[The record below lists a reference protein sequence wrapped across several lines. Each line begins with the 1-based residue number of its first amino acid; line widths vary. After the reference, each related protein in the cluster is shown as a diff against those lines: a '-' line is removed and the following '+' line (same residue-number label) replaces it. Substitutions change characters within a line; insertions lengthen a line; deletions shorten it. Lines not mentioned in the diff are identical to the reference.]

1 MKAIKNYKLSVMRWI
16 GKNDSI
22 SCLRF
27 LQLYCR
33 AEIGIVI
40 VILQKK
46 KRLSIT
52 EEWRKE
58 EKIREKQTK
67 SKCKVQEIK
76 TKEQCNM

>member
-33 AEIGIVI
+33 AEIGTT
-40 VILQKK
+40 ILQKK

-58 EKIREKQTK
+58 EKIREKHRQ
-67 SKCKVQEIK
+67 KVNVRYK
-76 TKEQCNM
+76 K

>member
-16 GKNDSI
+16 GKNGSI

-33 AEIGIVI
+33 AEIGTT
-40 VILQKK
+40 ILQKKK

-58 EKIREKQTK
+58 EKIREKHRQ
-67 SKCKVQEIK
+67 KVNVRYK
-76 TKEQCNM
+76 K